1 METGPIGVLGA
12 SVRSRVVVVN
22 RSTLVVVLIP
32 RRQIKDYFVLVKARS
47 HGNVT
52 LTRVEVRDIQ
62 LYDEC
67 ESELRNNERYL
78 SRSEKNSGLY
88 FHCCLSSF
96 HFCEDRPHIHFVIQ
110 SSRICFSY
118 IYRHYLYHVSSII
131 NTIMFCKITNKTG
144 SYLDKCRRRST
155 KFTQA

>member
-62 LYDEC
+62 LYNEC

-96 HFCEDRPHIHFVIQ
+96 HFYEDRLH
-110 SSRICFSY
+110 
-118 IYRHYLYHVSSII
+118 
-131 NTIMFCKITNKTG
+131 
-144 SYLDKCRRRST
+144 
-155 KFTQA
+155 